1 MTLSSFAP
9 RQRSVGLSSRSGLTV
24 LEVMIAITVMTL
36 LATIGLVGYRKGLER
51 AREVQAIGDIAHL
64 TEDIKDYYAT
74 HWELPESLDQV
85 QDEVPLDP
93 WGNPYQYF
101 RISPTDPAGCREAR
115 NHDPLN
121 SDYDLYSLG
130 PDGATAT
137 WVLEENGLDD
147 IVRANDGEYIGVA
160 EKY

>member
-1 MTLSSFAP
+1 MSRRLQ
-9 RQRSVGLSSRSGLTV
+9 RQSGLTV
-24 LEVMIAITVMTL
+24 LELVIAITILAL
-36 LATIGLVGYRKGLER
+36 LATMGLVGYRKGLVR
-51 AREVQAIGDIAHL
+51 AREVQAVGDIAHL
-64 TEDIKDYYAT
+64 AEDIKDYYAA

-85 QDEVPLDP
+85 GGEVPLDP
-93 WGNPYQYF
+93 WGHPYQYY
-101 RISPTDPAGCREAR
+101 RIPVLDPAGCREAQ

-130 PDGATAT
+130 PDGATAV

-147 IVRANDGEYIGVA
+147 IVRAGDGAYIGVA